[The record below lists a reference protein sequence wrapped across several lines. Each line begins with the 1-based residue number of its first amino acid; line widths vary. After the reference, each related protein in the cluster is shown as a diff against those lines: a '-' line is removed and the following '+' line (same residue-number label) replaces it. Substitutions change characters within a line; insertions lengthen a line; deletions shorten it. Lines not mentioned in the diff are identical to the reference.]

1 MTDATADT
9 RSPQRSSFLGRRFLL
24 LLLVALGAVA
34 LAVLYVLGA
43 LSFTYSEG
51 ERAGYVKSFARR
63 GWLCKTW
70 EGEMVVAAIPGTL
83 PEVFTF
89 TVRSDETARAI
100 NERLGT
106 PMRLHYR
113 QHIGVPSSCFGESA
127 YFVDGVEPAEGLT
140 PTPTPT
146 PPPTPAASPQAS
158 PTIAAQP

>member
-1 MTDATADT
+1 MTDATDVT
-9 RSPQRSSFLGRRFLL
+9 RPPQRGSVLGRRLGI

-34 LAVLYVLGA
+34 LAVLYILGA

-70 EGEMVVAAIPGTL
+70 EGEMIVAAIPGTL

-106 PMRLHYR
+106 PVRLHYR
-113 QHIGVPSSCFGESA
+113 QHIGIPSRCFGESA
-127 YFVDGVEPAEGLT
+127 YFVDGVAPAEGLA
-140 PTPTPT
+140 PTPTPA
-146 PPPTPAASPQAS
+146 PPTPAGSPQAS
-158 PTIAAQP
+158 PTVAAPL